1 MEMFEDKKGI
11 SPDRFNIGS
20 GIFFWKKFSRS
31 LSLDEVSRE
40 SGMSKYH
47 FARSFKAVTGC
58 EDKTSEKQTKAAVR
72 RRERR

>member
-1 MEMFEDKKGI
+1 
-11 SPDRFNIGS
+11 
-20 GIFFWKKFSRS
+20 
-31 LSLDEVSRE
+31 
-40 SGMSKYH
+40 MSKYH